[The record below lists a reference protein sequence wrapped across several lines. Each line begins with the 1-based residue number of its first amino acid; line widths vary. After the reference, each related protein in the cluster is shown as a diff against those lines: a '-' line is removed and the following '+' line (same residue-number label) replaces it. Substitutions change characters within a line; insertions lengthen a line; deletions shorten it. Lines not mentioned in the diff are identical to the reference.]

1 MSWIHE
7 VVNTKKIDLRNLS
20 VREVTSLAKF
30 DAFYFYL
37 LKAVATKPD
46 HLEVAM
52 QQDAPPPMVR
62 HR

>member
-1 MSWIHE
+1 MKLL
-7 VVNTKKIDLRNLS
+7 TPKKFTLEFANLS

-30 DAFYFYL
+30 VSFYFYL

>member
-1 MSWIHE
+1 MKLLTPQK
-7 VVNTKKIDLRNLS
+7 VTLDFGNLS
-20 VREVTSLAKF
+20 VREVASLAKF
-30 DAFYFYL
+30 VSFYFYL

>member
-1 MSWIHE
+1 M
-7 VVNTKKIDLRNLS
+7 
-20 VREVTSLAKF
+20 REVTSLAKF

-62 HR
+62 HK

>member
-1 MSWIHE
+1 MKLLTPIKLTLE
-7 VVNTKKIDLRNLS
+7 FGNLS
-20 VREVTSLAKF
+20 VREVTSLAKS
-30 DAFYFYL
+30 DAFYFYV